1 MKTNTQSTQ
10 KRQNRKGFTLVEL
23 LVVIAIIASLAGL
36 SYGPIMKHL
45 ETSKK
50 TEALSNGKSI
60 HAAILG
66 YLAENGDFPTGATPT
81 AEEAFTLL
89 FEGGH
94 ISEKKYFWNKN
105 NRASATEIQPVEETP
120 PLTATVVAADNV
132 WGYVD
137 GLTAADGY
145 LPILFDAKG
154 TTASVFDATVWKGSA
169 LIVKVDGSA
178 KSHKIDVT
186 GTATTG
192 DVYTDAQ
199 GVDTTDKIFDNVP
212 ATATVLPPA

>member
-1 MKTNTQSTQ
+1 MKTTIQPTQ
-10 KRQNRKGFTLVEL
+10 KRKRQGFTLVEL

-66 YLAENGDFPTGATPT
+66 FMTQSGDFPTGTT
-81 AEEAFTLL
+81 SELCFTEL

-105 NRASATEIQPVEETP
+105 NRVSATEVAPIESAS
-120 PLTATVVAADNV
+120 PLSVTLVAAENV
-132 WGYVD
+132 WGYVN
-137 GLTAADGY
+137 GLTPGDGY
-145 LPILFDAKG
+145 QPLLFDAKG
-154 TTASVFDATVWKGSA
+154 TTAGVFDTTVWKGSA
-169 LIVKVDGSA
+169 IIVKVDGSA
-178 KSHKIDVT
+178 KAHKIDAT
-186 GTATTG
+186 AAATTG
-192 DVYTDAQ
+192 DVFRDPKA
-199 GVDTTDKIFDNVP
+199 VDVLPANKIFASIP
-212 ATATVLPPA
+212 STAGVLIAN